1 MDLILI
7 QIGLII
13 FSYLVGS
20 IPNGLWI
27 GKVFLKI
34 DLREHG
40 SKNLGTSNAIRVLG
54 LKLGIL
60 TFLLDAFKGSLPII
74 IVYILRSTVG
84 LETDLVLFDTSYDYA
99 ILFGVVAV
107 IGHTFPIFNKFK
119 GGKAVATSAGIVLAL
134 TPIAG
139 IACIITY
146 IVVVA
151 VTKYA
156 SLGSTFAALTVF
168 VVSLFEFYIPDQK
181 LMDNLFVIIVYV
193 AMILF
198 IFYRHKDNYKRLL
211 AGTENKM
218 TFKKKTRAE

>member
-1 MDLILI
+1 MDLIMI

-13 FSYLVGS
+13 LAYVVGS

-27 GKVFLKI
+27 GKVFLGI

-54 LKLGIL
+54 IKLGIL
-60 TFLLDAFKGSLPII
+60 TFLLDAFKGALPLILIFII
-74 IVYILRSTVG
+74 RNIGNFENLAKFGTGI
-84 LETDLVLFDTSYDYA
+84 DYA
-99 ILFGVVAV
+99 ILFGFVAV
-107 IGHTFPIFNKFK
+107 IGHTFPVFNKFK
-119 GGKAVATSAGIVLAL
+119 GGKAVATSAGIVLTL

-139 IACIITY
+139 ILCIITY

-156 SLGSTFAALTVF
+156 SLGSTLAALTVF
-168 VVSLFEFYIPDQK
+168 IVSMFEFYLPDRSLK
-181 LMDNLFVIIVYV
+181 DNTFVIIVYIF
-193 AMILF
+193 MILF
-198 IFYRHKDNYKRLL
+198 IFYRHIENYKRLL

-218 TFKKKTRAE
+218 TFKKKTRE